1 MFAVGMVIDEQAAAA
16 LAAQVE
22 KVEQA
27 LKPHDAGAYLN
38 FTEKKVDLAELFPD
52 EALQRLQ
59 RVRSEYD
66 PKGLFRVEP
75 RDRPQ
80 LACGRWAGC
89 RGSRSPSRWRWR

>member
-38 FTEKKVDLAELFPD
+38 FTEKKVDLGELFPD

-66 PKGLFRVEP
+66 PNGLFRSNHEI
-75 RDRPQ
+75 
-80 LACGRWAGC
+80 A
-89 RGSRSPSRWRWR
+89 PS